1 MASDSLA
8 LSNYMIVAR
17 LITARVEPRI
27 VGIKPVS
34 APTLGKYTPKS
45 EIILLDH
52 LRNKGEAL

>member
-27 VGIKPVS
+27 GGQKLVS
-34 APTLGKYTPKS
+34 AHTPPKYTPKG
-45 EIILLDH
+45 EIMLLEQ
-52 LRNKGEAL
+52 LRKEREAL